1 MDEHQKSTRLGWS
14 TLYGNL
20 SLNAAGILVIFSCN
34 VLHQGC
40 EGIALY
46 LGAAL
51 FAGAPLFVVTLV
63 TAPAGAFK
71 APSTSSSRRYRRLFF
86 LNLCLV
92 ALIFIPASIAIFFS

>member
-1 MDEHQKSTRLGWS
+1 MDEPQKSTRLGWS
-14 TLYGNL
+14 ALYSNL

-40 EGIALY
+40 GGIALY

-51 FAGAPLFVVTLV
+51 FVGVALFFVILV

-86 LNLCLV
+86 LNLGLV
-92 ALIFIPASIAIFFS
+92 ALIFIPASIAVFFH